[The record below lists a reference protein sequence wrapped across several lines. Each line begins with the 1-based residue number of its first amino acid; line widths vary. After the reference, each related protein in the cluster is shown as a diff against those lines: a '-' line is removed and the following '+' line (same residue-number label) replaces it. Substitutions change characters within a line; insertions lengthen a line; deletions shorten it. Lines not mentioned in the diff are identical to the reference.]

1 MARDSCEKV
10 SVTWWAIFIE
20 AVGMSSLP
28 GDLQYHVTQW
38 RVLSGDYYL
47 RRAGIA
53 FLTLLAF
60 ALVSL
65 LLSSLAFSC
74 SFLSCSTAY
83 GVSKSSRTAGP
94 AAARAETTIPIL
106 QTAQLF

>member
-1 MARDSCEKV
+1 MAQDSCEKAN
-10 SVTWWAIFIE
+10 VTQAIFIE

-53 FLTLLAF
+53 FLTLLVL

-65 LLSSLAFSC
+65 LFSSLAFSC
-74 SFLSCSTAY
+74 SFLSCSTA
-83 GVSKSSRTAGP
+83 
-94 AAARAETTIPIL
+94 
-106 QTAQLF
+106 